1 MRDWV
6 SEFKTEGPYPEDVEA
21 LGKYLAR
28 IVGDEGDAR
37 KAVSVVKW
45 LEYVVDEIEEG
56 RGRKAWADTV
66 ERVKAAVG
74 RAARQRGLGPVNYG

>member
-1 MRDWV
+1 M
-6 SEFKTEGPYPEDVEA
+6 
-21 LGKYLAR
+21 
-28 IVGDEGDAR
+28 
-37 KAVSVVKW
+37 SVVKW